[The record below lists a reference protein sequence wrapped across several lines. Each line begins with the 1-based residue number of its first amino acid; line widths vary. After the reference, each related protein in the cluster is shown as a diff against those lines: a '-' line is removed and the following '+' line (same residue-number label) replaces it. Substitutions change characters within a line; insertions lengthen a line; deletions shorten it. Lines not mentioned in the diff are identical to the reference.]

1 MDSKGVLAIGLIVAF
16 IIGAAIGYVAKPSA
30 PAEAKTVT
38 VTQTI
43 TQGAPGAKTVTQ
55 TVTKTVTQAGAAPGG
70 VLAEIKKRG
79 KIVVATSPDWPPFE
93 FIDPK
98 TNKIVGYEVD
108 IMEEVAKKLGVKV
121 EWKPMDFD
129 AIIQAVKNKEV
140 DMGVSGF
147 SVTPERLKE
156 VLFTMPIHIT
166 KVQLIMLEPKAKELG
181 ITTLGSL
188 EEAFKYN
195 LVIGTG
201 SGTTEEDEL
210 LQLVKQGKLKSSQ
223 VKSYPDF
230 EVALEDMKK
239 GTIDAV
245 YAETPITTYW
255 NSTSEVPLKVV
266 YSRSYWPVAFV
277 LHKDAIDLMKE
288 IDGILAEMYANAKID
303 EIADKWGVPK
313 G

>member
-1 MDSKGVLAIGLIVAF
+1 MGKGALAVALIVVFLIGL
-16 IIGAAIGYVAKPSA
+16 GLGYVAKPSA
-30 PAEAKTVT
+30 PAQAKTVT
-38 VTQTI
+38 VTSTV

-55 TVTKTVTQAGAAPGG
+55 TVTETVTQAQAGG
-70 VLAEIKKRG
+70 GYLAKIKSKG

-98 TNKIVGYEVD
+98 TNEIVGYEVD
-108 IMEEVAKKLGVKV
+108 IMNEVGKRLGIKV

-129 AIIQAVKNKEV
+129 AIIQAVKNGEV

-147 SVTPERLKE
+147 SITAKRLKQ
-156 VLFTMPIHIT
+156 VLFTTPIHIT
-166 KVQLIMLEPKAKELG
+166 KVQLIMLAPRAKELG
-181 ITTLGSL
+181 ITGLKSL
-188 EEAFKYN
+188 DEAFKYN
-195 LVIGTG
+195 LKIGTG

-210 LQLVKQGKLKSSQ
+210 LHLVKEGKLKSSQ

-245 YAETPITTYW
+245 YSETPITVYW
-255 NSTSEVPLKVV
+255 NSTSKVPLKVV
-266 YSRSYWPVAFV
+266 YSRSYYPVAFV
-277 LHKDAIDLMKE
+277 LNKDAIDLMKE
-288 IDGILAEMYANAKID
+288 IDGILAEMYADGTID
-303 EIADKWGVPK
+303 QIAAKWGVPK

>member
-1 MDSKGVLAIGLIVAF
+1 MDSKGVLAIGLIIAF
-16 IIGAAIGYVAKPSA
+16 LIGAGIGYVAKPSA
-30 PAEAKTVT
+30 PAQTVTKTV
-38 VTQTI
+38 

-55 TVTKTVTQAGAAPGG
+55 TVTTTKTVTAGGGAAGG
-70 VLAEIKKRG
+70 YLAKIKQKG

-108 IMEEVAKKLGVKV
+108 IMNEVGKRLGVKV

-129 AIIQAVKNKEV
+129 AIIQAVKNGEV

-147 SVTPERLKE
+147 SVTPDRLKE

-166 KVQLIMLEPKAKELG
+166 KVQLIMPRDKAEKMGIEKLAKLEDA
-181 ITTLGSL
+181 
-188 EEAFKYN
+188 AKYN

-201 SGTTEEDEL
+201 SGTTEEKEL
-210 LQLVKQGKLKSSQ
+210 LDLVKKGVFKSSQ

-230 EVALEDMKK
+230 EVALKDMKK

-255 NSTSEVPLKVV
+255 NSTSEIPLKVV

-277 LHKDAIDLMKE
+277 LNKNAVDLMKE
-288 IDGILAEMYANAKID
+288 IDGILAEMYANAEIDKI
-303 EIADKWGVPK
+303 AAKWGVP

>member
-1 MDSKGVLAIGLIVAF
+1 MVSKEVLAVGLIVAF
-16 IIGAAIGYVAKPSA
+16 LVGLGAGYLAKPSA
-30 PAEAKTVT
+30 PAAPQTVT
-38 VTQTI
+38 VTHTV
-43 TQGAPGAKTVTQ
+43 TAGASGAATVTKTVTQ
-55 TVTKTVTQAGAAPGG
+55 TVTAGAGGG

-79 KIVVATSPDWPPFE
+79 KIIVASSPDWPPFE

-108 IMEEVAKKLGVKV
+108 IMEAVAKKMGVQV
-121 EWKPMDFD
+121 EWRPMDFD
-129 AIIQAVKNKEV
+129 AIISAVKNKEV
-140 DMGVSGF
+140 DLGVSGF

-156 VLFTMPIHIT
+156 VLFTMPIDIT
-166 KVQLIMLEPKAKELG
+166 QVQLIMLEKKANELG
-181 ITTLGSL
+181 ITELKSI
-188 EEAFKYN
+188 EDVAKYN

-210 LQLVKQGKLKSSQ
+210 LQLVKKGVLKSSQ

-245 YAETPITTYW
+245 YAETPVTTWWITE
-255 NSTSEVPLKVV
+255 SEVPLKVV
-266 YSRSYWPVAFV
+266 YSRGYWPVAFV
-277 LHKDAIDLMKE
+277 AHKDALDLVKE
-288 IDGILAEMYANAKID
+288 IDGILAEMYANGEID
-303 EIADKWGVPK
+303 AIRAKWGVTS